1 MIARLVR
8 NAPPWSHEVLRFLVV
23 GGSAFLVDAAI
34 LSLMARL
41 GLPPFAA
48 RAVSISV
55 ALVFTWQ
62 MHRRLT
68 FKVGTP
74 ATFVEFRRYVGISLV
89 SIVQNYAIFS
99 VMQVVMPPIAA
110 DRRRRGGDDR
120 RGRLQFLPLSRPD
133 GAQAAHGRGIGP
145 RLSRPGSAA

>member
-1 MIARLVR
+1 MIERLAR

-23 GGSAFLVDAAI
+23 GGSAFLVDAGI

-41 GLPPFAA
+41 GLPPLAA

-68 FKVGTP
+68 FKVATP
-74 ATFVEFRRYVGISLV
+74 ATFREFRRYVAISLV
-89 SIVQNYAIFS
+89 SIVMNYAVFS
-99 VMQVVMPPIAA
+99 VMQTVMPPIAA
-110 DRRRRGGDDR
+110 AAVGTIVAAVYNFFRYRALM
-120 RGRLQFLPLSRPD
+120 GRKQPM
-133 GAQAAHGRGIGP
+133 AAE
-145 RLSRPGSAA
+145 